1 VRERISLTQQEI
13 LILQALAAGAKSHE
27 IAAAVNR
34 SRPTVEAAVRLLLA
48 KFNATSRAHLV
59 ARAIVY
65 GAIAS
70 YGRKEIS

>member
-1 VRERISLTQQEI
+1 
-13 LILQALAAGAKSHE
+13 
-27 IAAAVNR
+27 
-34 SRPTVEAAVRLLLA
+34 LLA